1 MIDGYFGLFF
11 RLTIFK
17 ACLLFGLQFLRLI
30 FLVYLFQA
38 FHFIISMGLGMIQ
51 CFGQLPG
58 IAPARG
64 TATSGRT
71 YEVVRW
77 RWGGAGE
84 IWKLAA
90 GRSMIFL
97 VYYFLGLQFPRL
109 VHFLAYN
116 FQGLFIFGL
125 FIFSPTIF
133 FLTFLAYLFSGIGY
147 LDAPRFHHI
156 RTNLPVLPWRP
167 LGSLCFSNAF
177 CRFSETVPFPRN
189 GFCNGGFPAA
199 IPSFP
204 C

>member
-90 GRSMIFL
+90 GRSLNIFL
-97 VYYFLGLQFPRL
+97 VYYFLGLQFSRL
-109 VHFLAYN
+109 VYFLAYN
-116 FQGLFIFGL
+116 FQGLFILWLIHFKPYYFLSYFCLLYTSPSPRDGL
-125 FIFSPTIF
+125 LS
-133 FLTFLAYLFSGIGY
+133 
-147 LDAPRFHHI
+147 RM
-156 RTNLPVLPWRP
+156 
-167 LGSLCFSNAF
+167 
-177 CRFSETVPFPRN
+177 
-189 GFCNGGFPAA
+189 
-199 IPSFP
+199 PSSA
-204 C
+204 